1 MTQQNE
7 KRIYTLEELLNEQG
21 YLLYTTVGISMMPLL
36 RQQKDLVEIH
46 KKDRPIR
53 KYDVAMYKRNGRY
66 ILHRCIDVTSEG
78 YVFAG
83 DHNTYKEYDVTD
95 NMIIGLM
102 SRVIRNGKDIDL
114 SSVSYRLYS
123 HLWVDFFQVKVLLF
137 KIKRFF
143 RCLARISPSKLKN
156 YLNWKIIRAIDHF
169 TDYRITGQDLT
180 KNGKKSS
187 GSGAQYRSVSYLAIN
202 EILSQ
207 VNLSIED
214 KILDIGCG
222 KGRVLAYLL
231 SKNCPCQIYGVEEDR
246 TLANICIGWTKKYN
260 NVHITYGNVYSIDYN
275 NYSVLYLNRSFPRQ
289 EAFEFI
295 HLLEEQVKHPI
306 TVVHP
311 FDQSCESIFENRPGW
326 MLQYRKGYFK
336 THGLQIVRTP
346 RRCSIWTYTP
356 QTLQETLE

>member
-53 KYDVAMYKRNGRY
+53 KYDLAMYKRNDRY

-123 HLWVDFFQVKVLLF
+123 LRRHYQQPPIRSPLL
-137 KIKRFF
+137 
-143 RCLARISPSKLKN
+143 L
-156 YLNWKIIRAIDHF
+156 
-169 TDYRITGQDLT
+169 
-180 KNGKKSS
+180 
-187 GSGAQYRSVSYLAIN
+187 V
-202 EILSQ
+202 
-207 VNLSIED
+207 
-214 KILDIGCG
+214 
-222 KGRVLAYLL
+222 
-231 SKNCPCQIYGVEEDR
+231 
-246 TLANICIGWTKKYN
+246 
-260 NVHITYGNVYSIDYN
+260 
-275 NYSVLYLNRSFPRQ
+275 
-289 EAFEFI
+289 
-295 HLLEEQVKHPI
+295 
-306 TVVHP
+306 
-311 FDQSCESIFENRPGW
+311 
-326 MLQYRKGYFK
+326 
-336 THGLQIVRTP
+336 
-346 RRCSIWTYTP
+346 
-356 QTLQETLE
+356 